1 MVDQVN
7 VHEHPALADL
17 GAGDFSGLG
26 FALQG
31 HGMNPE
37 QFGGFLQVEGFHG
50 CSGSSE
56 T

>member
-1 MVDQVN
+1 MLDQVN

-17 GAGDFSGLG
+17 RAGYLPGLG

-37 QFGGFLQVEGFHG
+37 QIGGLLQVESFHFAS
-50 CSGSSE
+50 C
-56 T
+56 